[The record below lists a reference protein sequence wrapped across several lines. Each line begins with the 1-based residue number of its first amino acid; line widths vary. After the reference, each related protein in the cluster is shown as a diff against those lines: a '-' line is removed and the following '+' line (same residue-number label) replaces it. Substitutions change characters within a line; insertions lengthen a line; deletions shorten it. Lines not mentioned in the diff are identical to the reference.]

1 MLTEEETDKRKR
13 ETVKNKLY
21 CSTGTMVGRANGW
34 NHRLFIEN
42 GKYIEADGFE
52 LMMVKA
58 YYEKLDTV
66 LRDAV
71 NSGLCFGVIHAEK
84 DIGYYLGG
92 DETDRAEAIR
102 LFRINCEA
110 GKAVGAEKLV
120 LHLWSGP
127 RSDNDLSKNLL
138 MLDSLYA
145 IADEYGIRLLIE
157 NVPCALHDPLTNLK
171 SVLEQKPKAQFVY
184 DIRFGAFHEQNDKIL
199 SSGALS
205 DGRIDHIHISDYVGP
220 PHDFASL
227 RPILHLGKGIIGTDT
242 LLPKIVKEYHGTLT
256 LESPEILESGCAVDA
271 INQDLV
277 YIKKY
282 L

>member
-1 MLTEEETDKRKR
+1 M
-13 ETVKNKLY
+13 KNKLY

-42 GKYIEADGFE
+42 GKDIEADGFE

-58 YYEKLDTV
+58 YYEKLDIV
-66 LRDAV
+66 VRDCV
-71 NSGLCFGVIHAEK
+71 KSGLYFGVIHAEK

-92 DETDRAEAIR
+92 DEDDQVEALR
-102 LFRINCEA
+102 LFRINCEV
-110 GKAVGAEKLV
+110 GKAIGAEKLV

-127 RSDNDLSKNLL
+127 RSDNDLAKNLL
-138 MLDSLYA
+138 MLDALYE

-157 NVPCALHDPLTNLK
+157 NVPCALNDPITNLK
-171 SVLEQKPKAQFVY
+171 RVLERKSMAQFVY
-184 DIRFGAFHEQNDKIL
+184 DVRFGAFHEQNDIIL
-199 SSGALS
+199 SSGALC
-205 DGRIDHIHISDYVGP
+205 DGRIDHIHVSDYEGP

-227 RPILHLGKGIIGTDT
+227 RPILHLGKGIIGMDT
-242 LLPKIVKEYHGTLT
+242 LLPKILRDYHGTLT

-271 INQDLV
+271 INQDLA
-277 YIKKY
+277 YIKKF